1 MDDLEG
7 SRTLV
12 EEVTADMVK
21 IARDLELATKL
32 EDVTELLPYHDK
44 TLMDEGLLQMEEPRK
59 WILETESW

>member
-32 EDVTELLPYHDK
+32 EDVTELLPYYDK